1 MALGLTAVLSLGSPV
16 APRPRNEATTT
27 PARAPAYAPSHLTAA
42 LCPRGSMPDG
52 DACVHLE
59 SENEGDQGEGA
70 PEPETSVNTHRDSVG
85 RWVVYDEI
93 PRRPD
98 RPADYEA
105 YRYPVPCEPNACV
118 VSGYDLDRSDDQ
130 QRRGARL
137 RQVGHGAVD
146 LLEPRGTPISVVALE
161 HQEGSAEV
169 VYVGLLFGTTRPV
182 DCATIC
188 CSSGTWTRRRRALR
202 PGSRFARAT
211 SSVRWATRARLDAC
225 TYTSKRAACA
235 TGSTRRSS
243 PPRHWRMARAA
254 SSAIRAT
261 CFPGAKLPRLACYE
275 ACAPCSHAQT
285 WDRHSCHTPQQQ
297 VSLTAPRR
305 RRPIRGRP
313 SGTR

>member
-169 VYVGLLFGTTRPV
+169 VYVGLLFGTTVVTRHTVREAGRLRDYLLLFGHMDSTAPGIAPGV
-182 DCATIC
+182 PLREGDVIGSVGDTG
-188 CSSGTWTRRRRALR
+188 SPGRVHLHLETRRLR
-202 PGSRFARAT
+202 DGVDPAKLAP
-211 SSVRWATRARLDAC
+211 SSLAN
-225 TYTSKRAACA
+225 
-235 TGSTRRSS
+235 G
-243 PPRHWRMARAA
+243 A
-254 SSAIRAT
+254 SSIVCDPRNV
-261 CFPGAKLPRLACYE
+261 LPR
-275 ACAPCSHAQT
+275 
-285 WDRHSCHTPQQQ
+285 R
-297 VSLTAPRR
+297 
-305 RRPIRGRP
+305 
-313 SGTR
+313 